1 QAKSPIFKE
10 YQQQVVKNSL
20 AFAEAFKQRG
30 YDLVS
35 GGTDTHL
42 ILMDLRS
49 KGVDGA
55 RVERILELA
64 NIAANK
70 NTVPGDKSAFIPGG
84 LRVGT
89 PAMTTRGFKES
100 DFEQV
105 AEFIHQGVQITN
117 DICKKVSGTK
127 LKDFKEYVGEDGSS
141 EPVIN
146 ELKHKVIDFVKKF
159 PTIGFEESEMKY
171 A

>member
-1 QAKSPIFKE
+1 
-10 YQQQVVKNSL
+10 
-20 AFAEAFKQRG
+20 
-30 YDLVS
+30 
-35 GGTDTHL
+35 
-42 ILMDLRS
+42 
-49 KGVDGA
+49 GVDGA

-117 DICKKVSGTK
+117 DICKK
-127 LKDFKEYVGEDGSS
+127 DFKEYVGEDGSS